1 MPGGRRSDQK
11 KGIFCLETDR
21 WYGTKDRSSVA
32 PILDIL
38 GRLKNH
44 EVPYLHK
51 GLATRAE
58 MEHSLDRYLQP
69 TFKTHPI
76 LYLAFHGYPASKGQ
90 QSGLWLGEDDL
101 LPLGELA
108 DLMAGRCGNR
118 IIYFGACWAMAT
130 DGRRLNSFLH
140 KTEAK
145 AVCGYKEEVDWV
157 ESTAFDLLFL
167 GKIQSATLRRRDSLK
182 RFDEKLRETAP
193 RLYRDL
199 GFRMVVR

>member
-21 WYGTKDRSSVA
+21 WYGTKDRSSVE
-32 PILDIL
+32 PILSL
-38 GRLKNH
+38 LERLKDH

-51 GLATRAE
+51 GLATHE
-58 MEHSLDRYLQP
+58 ELEHSLDRYLQP

-90 QSGLWLGEDDL
+90 QSGLWLGEEE
-101 LPLGELA
+101 LPLEELA

-118 IIYFGACWAMAT
+118 VVYFGACWTMET
-130 DGRRLNSFLH
+130 DGRRLNTFLQ
-140 KTEAK
+140 KTRAK

-167 GKIQSATLRRRDSLK
+167 GKIQRATLRRRDSLE
-182 RFDEKLRETAP
+182 RFDQSLRETAP